1 MRKHNIK
8 FDVEPKSV
16 TLIPTLSRQNLAAE
30 MPAAETESNQKLAAT
45 ESQEVAKSDDSQAE
59 IQKTFLKI
67 SREIE
72 ELKRHHDENIS
83 QIQEFAIRLAMR
95 IARAVVM
102 HDVTHHEDRI
112 RAILETYLRQ
122 HEPQHPVVVYV
133 NKLEMDRLLNS
144 FPDSP
149 SSDSAFQFKTDEAIA
164 PGDCRIESLNQSVIA
179 SCDRQLDE
187 IQLQLMENLDHAR
200 SEQKNSARID

>member
-8 FDVEPKSV
+8 FDVPPKSV
-16 TLIPTLSRQNLAAE
+16 TLIPTLRRQNPTAE
-30 MPAAETESNQKLAAT
+30 MPAVAVESNQKLAAT
-45 ESQEVAKSDDSQAE
+45 DSQDVAKSDDSQAE
-59 IQKTFLKI
+59 VQKMVLKI

-72 ELKRHHDENIS
+72 ELKRHHDETLP

-102 HDVTHHEDRI
+102 HDVTHHDDRI
-112 RAILETYLRQ
+112 RAILDTYLRQ

-144 FPDSP
+144 LPDSP

-179 SCDRQLDE
+179 SCDRQLEE
-187 IQLQLMENLDHAR
+187 IQLQLMENLDNAR
-200 SEQKNSARID
+200 SERKNSAQID